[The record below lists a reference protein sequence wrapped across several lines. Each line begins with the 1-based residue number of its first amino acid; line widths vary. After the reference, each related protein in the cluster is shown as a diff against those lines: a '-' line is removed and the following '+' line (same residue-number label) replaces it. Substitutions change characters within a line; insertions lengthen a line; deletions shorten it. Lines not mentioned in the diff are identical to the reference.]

1 MKSIIFIF
9 GSNPQIS
16 LTELEA
22 VAGAGALKSISREYA
37 IAELPDDADIPALQ
51 NRLGG
56 TVKIGQIAGRVK
68 ENESRTITLQP
79 RIDARGISMVRDEL
93 VGALK
98 NILEK
103 ENKFVFGI
111 SAYSVEGGVNIK
123 AIQAKMKNIGLSLKK
138 EFKASGRRSRFAVS
152 REDNLSSAAVVKNKL
167 LTEGMEF
174 LVLAGANELILG
186 KTLTVQDFAKYNL
199 RDYGRPAPAPRS
211 GMLPPKL
218 AQMMINI
225 SKIQKNQTLLDPFCG
240 SGTILQEAAN
250 LGIENIIGSDN
261 ESDAVSGS
269 QKNLAWF
276 QDEFKVKPSSLRI
289 FQCDARELSQKIQA
303 NSIDAIITEPYLGPP
318 LTGREPFSII
328 QKNRDELETLYAAAF
343 QEFAKILKSGGA
355 VAFIFPR
362 FQKDGPAFVKTAAGK
377 QIIEI
382 RNLDQIKK
390 CGFTIQPLSQSRRG
404 SVIYQKDIQHLAR
417 EIFVFK
423 KI

>member
-9 GSNPQIS
+9 GSSPQIS
-16 LTELEA
+16 LAELNAILGSGILKLMARECA
-22 VAGAGALKSISREYA
+22 V
-37 IAELPDDADIPALQ
+37 AELPDDADIPALQ

-93 VGALK
+93 VGVLK

-152 REDNLSSAAVVKNKL
+152 REDNLSSVAVVKNKL
-167 LTEGMEF
+167 LTDGMEF

-199 RDYGRPAPAPRS
+199 RDYGRPVPSPRS

-225 SKIQKNQTLLDPFCG
+225 SKIQKNQTVLDPFCG

-250 LGIENIIGSDN
+250 LGIENLIGADC
-261 ESDAVSGS
+261 DARAIDDTK
-269 QKNLAWF
+269 KNTAWF
-276 QDEFKVKPSSLRI
+276 QDEFKIRPRFLNI
-289 FQCDARELSQKIQA
+289 FQCDARELSQKIQT
-303 NSIDAIITEPYLGPP
+303 NSIDAIIAEPYLGPP
-318 LTGREPFSII
+318 LTGREPFFII
-328 QKNRDELETLYAAAF
+328 QKNRDELEILYAAAF

-362 FQKDGPAFVKTAAGK
+362 FQKNNE
-377 QIIEI
+377 ILEI

-417 EIFVFK
+417 EIFVFR

>member
-9 GSNPQIS
+9 GSSPQIS
-16 LTELEA
+16 LAELEA
-22 VAGAGALKSISREYA
+22 VAGAGALKSISLEYA

-68 ENESRTITLQP
+68 ENEL
-79 RIDARGISMVRDEL
+79 A
-93 VGALK
+93 GALK

-167 LTEGMEF
+167 LTEGAE
-174 LVLAGANELILG
+174 LLILKSKDELIIG

-199 RDYGRPAPAPRS
+199 RDYGRPAPSPRS

-250 LGIENIIGSDN
+250 LGIENLIGADC
-261 ESDAVSGS
+261 DARAIDDTK
-269 QKNLAWF
+269 KNTAWF
-276 QDEFKVKPSSLRI
+276 QDEFKIRPRFLNI

-318 LTGREPFSII
+318 LTGRELSSVI
-328 QKNRDELETLYAAAF
+328 QKNRDELEILYAAAF

-362 FQKDGPAFVKTAAGK
+362 FQKNNE
-377 QIIEI
+377 ILEI

-417 EIFVFK
+417 EIFVFRK
-423 KI
+423 M

>member
-16 LTELEA
+16 LAELEA
-22 VAGAGALKSISREYA
+22 VAGAGALKSISRECA
-37 IAELPDDADIPALQ
+37 VAELPDDADISALQ

-68 ENESRTITLQP
+68 EN
-79 RIDARGISMVRDEL
+79 EL

-111 SAYSVEGGVNIK
+111 SAYSIEGGVNIK
-123 AIQAKMKNIGLSLKK
+123 AIQAKMKNIGLGLKK

-250 LGIENIIGSDN
+250 LGIENLIGADC
-261 ESDAVSGS
+261 DARAIDDTK
-269 QKNLAWF
+269 KNTAWF
-276 QDEFKVKPSSLRI
+276 QDEFKIRPRFLNI

-318 LTGREPFSII
+318 LTGREPFFTI
-328 QKNRDELETLYAAAF
+328 QKNRDELEILYAAVF

-362 FQKDGPAFVKTAAGK
+362 FQKNNEVF
-377 QIIEI
+377 EI

-390 CGFTIQPLSQSRRG
+390 CGFIIQPLSQSQRG
-404 SVIYQKDIQHLAR
+404 SVIYQKDIQYLAR
-417 EIFVFK
+417 EIFVFR

>member
-93 VGALK
+93 VGVLK

-103 ENKFVFGI
+103 ENKFIFGI

-152 REDNLSSAAVVKNKL
+152 REDNLSSVAVVKNKL
-167 LTEGMEF
+167 LTDGMEF

-199 RDYGRPAPAPRS
+199 RDYGRPVPSPRS

-225 SKIQKNQTLLDPFCG
+225 SKIQKNQTVLDPFCG

-250 LGIENIIGSDN
+250 LGIENLIGADC
-261 ESDAVSGS
+261 DARAIDDTK
-269 QKNLAWF
+269 KNMAWF
-276 QDEFKVKPSSLRI
+276 QDEFKIRPRFLNI
-289 FQCDARELSQKIQA
+289 FQCDARELSQKIQT
-303 NSIDAIITEPYLGPP
+303 NSIDAIIAEPYLGPP
-318 LTGREPFSII
+318 LTGREPFFII
-328 QKNRDELETLYAAAF
+328 QKNRDELEILYAAAF

-362 FQKDGPAFVKTAAGK
+362 FQKNNE
-377 QIIEI
+377 ILEI

-417 EIFVFK
+417 EIFVFR

>member
-16 LTELEA
+16 LAELNAILGFGVLKLSAREC
-22 VAGAGALKSISREYA
+22 AL
-37 IAELPDDADIPALQ
+37 AELPDDADISALQ
-51 NRLGG
+51 ERLGG
-56 TVKIGQIAGRVK
+56 TVKIGQLIGRVK
-68 ENESRTITLQP
+68 ETESRTITLQP

-93 VGALK
+93 AGALK
-98 NILEK
+98 KTMNEEEK
-103 ENKFVFGI
+103 YIFGI
-111 SAYSVEGGVNIK
+111 SAYSAGSAVNFK
-123 AIQAKMKNIGLSLKK
+123 AVQEKMKRIGLGLKK
-138 EFKASGRRSRFAVS
+138 EFKSRGLRSRFAVS

-167 LTEGMEF
+167 LTDGMEF

-186 KTLTVQDFAKYNL
+186 KTMTVQDFEKYNL
-199 RDYGRPAPAPRS
+199 RDYGRPVPSPRS

-225 SKIQKNQTLLDPFCG
+225 SKIRKNQTLLDPFCG

-261 ESDAVSGS
+261 EADAVSGS

-276 QDEFKVKPSSLRI
+276 QDEFKVNSRSLRI
-289 FQCDARELSQKIQA
+289 FQCDARKLAEKIA
-303 NSIDAIITEPYLGPP
+303 ADSIDVVAAEPYLGPP

-328 QKNRDELETLYAAAF
+328 QKNRDELEILYAAAF
-343 QEFAKILKSGGA
+343 QEFAKILKPGGA
-355 VAFIFPR
+355 VVFIFPR
-362 FQKDGPAFVKTAAGK
+362 FQKGQDVF
-377 QIIEI
+377 EI

-390 CGFTIQPLSQSRRG
+390 CGFAIEPLSENRRG

-417 EIFVFK
+417 EIFVFR

>member
-1 MKSIIFIF
+1 MKTIIFIF

-68 ENESRTITLQP
+68 EN
-79 RIDARGISMVRDEL
+79 EL

-152 REDNLSSAAVVKNKL
+152 REDNLSSVAVVKNKL
-167 LTEGMEF
+167 LTDGMEF

-199 RDYGRPAPAPRS
+199 RDYGRPVPSPRS

-225 SKIQKNQTLLDPFCG
+225 SKIQKNQTVLDPFCG

-250 LGIENIIGSDN
+250 LGIENLIGADC
-261 ESDAVSGS
+261 DARAIDDTK
-269 QKNLAWF
+269 KNMAWF
-276 QDEFKVKPSSLRI
+276 QDEFKIRPRFLNI
-289 FQCDARELSQKIQA
+289 FQCDARELSQKIQT
-303 NSIDAIITEPYLGPP
+303 NSIDAIIAEPYLGPP
-318 LTGREPFSII
+318 LTGREPFFII
-328 QKNRDELETLYAAAF
+328 QKNRDELEILYAAAF

-362 FQKDGPAFVKTAAGK
+362 FQKNNE
-377 QIIEI
+377 ILEI

-417 EIFVFK
+417 EIFVFR

>member
-1 MKSIIFIF
+1 MKTIIFIF

-22 VAGAGALKSISREYA
+22 VAGAGALKSILREPLKASLALGGYA
-37 IAELPDDADIPALQ
+37 IAEFPDDADIPALQ

-56 TVKIGQIAGRVK
+56 TVKIGQITGRVK
-68 ENESRTITLQP
+68 ENEL
-79 RIDARGISMVRDEL
+79 A
-93 VGALK
+93 GALK

-167 LTEGMEF
+167 LTEGAE
-174 LVLAGANELILG
+174 LLILKSKDELIIG

-199 RDYGRPAPAPRS
+199 RDYGRPAPSPRS

-225 SKIQKNQTLLDPFCG
+225 SKIRKNQTLLDPFCG

-250 LGIENIIGSDN
+250 LGIENLIGADC
-261 ESDAVSGS
+261 DARAIDDTK
-269 QKNLAWF
+269 KNLAWF
-276 QDEFKVKPSSLRI
+276 QDEFKIRPRFLNI
-289 FQCDARELSQKIQA
+289 FQCDARELSQKIRA

-318 LTGREPFSII
+318 LTGWENIMEL
-328 QKNRDELETLYAAAF
+328 QENKNDLEVLYIAAF
-343 QEFAKILKSGGA
+343 QEFFKILKPAGTI
-355 VAFIFPR
+355 VFIFPR

>member
-22 VAGAGALKSISREYA
+22 VAGAGALKSISLEYA

-93 VGALK
+93 VGVLK

-103 ENKFVFGI
+103 ENKFIFGI
-111 SAYSVEGGVNIK
+111 SAYSIEGGVNIK

-152 REDNLSSAAVVKNKL
+152 REDNLSSVAVVKNKL
-167 LTEGMEF
+167 LTDGMEF

-186 KTLTVQDFAKYNL
+186 KTMTVQDFEKYNL
-199 RDYGRPAPAPRS
+199 RDYGRPVPSPRS

-225 SKIQKNQTLLDPFCG
+225 SKIRKNQTLLDPFCG

-261 ESDAVSGS
+261 EADAVSGS

-276 QDEFKVKPSSLRI
+276 QDEFKVNSRSLRI
-289 FQCDARELSQKIQA
+289 FQCDARKLAEKIA
-303 NSIDAIITEPYLGPP
+303 ADSIDVVAAEPYLGPP
-318 LTGREPFSII
+318 FTGREPFSII
-328 QKNRDELETLYAAAF
+328 
-343 QEFAKILKSGGA
+343 
-355 VAFIFPR
+355 
-362 FQKDGPAFVKTAAGK
+362 
-377 QIIEI
+377 
-382 RNLDQIKK
+382 
-390 CGFTIQPLSQSRRG
+390 
-404 SVIYQKDIQHLAR
+404 
-417 EIFVFK
+417 
-423 KI
+423 

>member
-9 GSNPQIS
+9 GSSPQIS
-16 LTELEA
+16 LAELNAILGSGILKLMARECA
-22 VAGAGALKSISREYA
+22 V
-37 IAELPDDADIPALQ
+37 AELPDDADISALQ

-68 ENESRTITLQP
+68 ENEL
-79 RIDARGISMVRDEL
+79 A
-93 VGALK
+93 GALK

-167 LTEGMEF
+167 LTEGAE
-174 LVLAGANELILG
+174 LLILKSKDELIIG

-199 RDYGRPAPAPRS
+199 RDYGRPVPSPRS

-225 SKIQKNQTLLDPFCG
+225 SKIRKNQTLLDPFCG

-250 LGIENIIGSDN
+250 LGIENLIGADC
-261 ESDAVSGS
+261 DARAIDDTK
-269 QKNLAWF
+269 KNTAWF
-276 QDEFKVKPSSLRI
+276 QDEFKIRPRFLNI

-318 LTGREPFSII
+318 LTGRELSSVI
-328 QKNRDELETLYAAAF
+328 QKNRDELEILYAAAF
-343 QEFAKILKSGGA
+343 QEFAKILKSDGTA
-355 VAFIFPR
+355 VFIFPR
-362 FQKDGPAFVKTAAGK
+362 FEKNRE
-377 QIIEI
+377 ILEI

-390 CGFTIQPLSQSRRG
+390 CGFIIQPLSQSRRG

-417 EIFVFK
+417 EIFVFR

>member
-22 VAGAGALKSISREYA
+22 VAGAGALKSILREPLKASLALGGYA

-68 ENESRTITLQP
+68 ENE
-79 RIDARGISMVRDEL
+79 L

-103 ENKFVFGI
+103 EGKYIFGI
-111 SAYSVEGGVNIK
+111 SAYSAESGANIK
-123 AIQAKMKNIGLSLKK
+123 AVQEKMKRIGLGLKK
-138 EFKASGRRSRFAVS
+138 EFKSRGLRSRFAVS
-152 REDNLSSAAVVKNKL
+152 REDNLSSVAVVKNKL
-167 LTEGMEF
+167 LTDGMEF

-186 KTLTVQDFAKYNL
+186 KNLTVQDFSKYNL
-199 RDYGRPAPAPRS
+199 RDYGRPVPSPRS

-250 LGIENIIGSDN
+250 LGIENLIGADC
-261 ESDAVSGS
+261 DARAIDDTK
-269 QKNLAWF
+269 KNTAWF
-276 QDEFKVKPSSLRI
+276 QDEFKIRPRFLNI

-318 LTGREPFSII
+318 LTGWENIMEL
-328 QKNRDELETLYAAAF
+328 QENKNDLEVLYIAAF
-343 QEFAKILKSGGA
+343 QEFFKILKPAGTI
-355 VAFIFPR
+355 VFIFPR

-423 KI
+423 RN